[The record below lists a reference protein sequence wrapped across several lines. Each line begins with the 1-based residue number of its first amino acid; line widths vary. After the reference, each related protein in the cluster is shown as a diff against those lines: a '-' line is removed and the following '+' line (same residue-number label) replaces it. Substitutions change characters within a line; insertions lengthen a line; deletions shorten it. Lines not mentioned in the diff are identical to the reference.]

1 MNHMLLNDFDSV
13 WNNFRDSD
21 ESTKA
26 LLCRQYALLKL
37 DLYTELRNLSDLE
50 EAIEKARWA
59 VTGSD
64 ESWLLNLGAF
74 LWKRYECTKNF
85 DDAEEAI
92 TLTRQATSFMAVDD
106 PACIGGLS
114 NLSTFL
120 TNRYERLG
128 KIEDLEEAIQII
140 KKSLDVP
147 DLQGDPDFAQK
158 LKRFTQNLNSFGNLL
173 RYRYERFG
181 KIYDVDDAIEVARD
195 VVSFTPVSDAD
206 RPTFLNNLGLAL
218 NCKYEASKDVE
229 VLEEAIQIGR
239 EAVRLTGR
247 DDLDLPA
254 WLSNLGMYLG
264 HLYERTARM
273 NTLEEAIKVMYQGID
288 ILPQGHADLAGI
300 SNNLGTALQNRY
312 DITKKTEDLD
322 EAIRMVRQ
330 AIALTA
336 VGSPQYVAVLPNLG
350 ALLMKQYDRTES
362 ATDLTEAIQIDRRVV
377 NLTPR
382 DHPMLAQRMNNL
394 AVKLG
399 QRYDCENNLNDL
411 QEAVKFSRDAHEI
424 TPEEGQKFQHS
435 WNTLAAWLGRLHE
448 RTGVIDH
455 LKEAIHIARRVAA
468 LMSHDNPEYAGML
481 HNLGCYLRSE
491 YELTGE
497 RDCLEEAVQLTT
509 KAVELT
515 QEGSPHRAIF
525 LNSMGLALSNEFQVT
540 GDMDLLDQA
549 IEVIRKAVDLRSE
562 DRPGF
567 IQFIG
572 FLNNLAIKLSWRFT
586 NTGEVRDLDEAIRIA
601 RRVISLSSADQPS
614 YGWYLNNLGNYLRH
628 RYESSGEIEDIK
640 EAIQLARQAIDST
653 DADDPKLPGMYDNL
667 ASQLFREY
675 EHTGTMDF
683 LEEAIQ
689 LRRHSIG
696 PDTAKTDL
704 ADFLRSMASYLNC
717 RYLRTSEPSD
727 IEEAIQ
733 VSRKAVDITP
743 EDHPGLAARLGTL
756 GDILGHRYERRGNED
771 DLKEALELAHK
782 TIDITP
788 NDHPRLIWALN
799 NLGIQLSRGY
809 DRTNNDDYLDEA
821 LQVAQRTIDITPSAD
836 PDLAAHFYN
845 LASNL
850 SRRYERR
857 GTEVDLEQAV
867 RAAIQSWDC
876 SHSPPFVR
884 LKSSALALHLLR
896 ISLKLEDAYIL
907 SRKVLDFI
915 PHVHRRSLTIADQQ
929 YIATHFSGFATDACS
944 LALQVGQPAERAL
957 EELERGRGVIL
968 SLLMDDRSD
977 ISHLEAE
984 HPELHAQYEALRLQ
998 LSNPPQK
1005 TPNKKP
1011 SYYLAEKR
1019 AQIAIELEKC
1029 VEDIQQLPG
1038 FQNFFKGLTSKQIE
1052 DCAAQGNILVVNI
1065 TRLRSDAL
1073 IVTPNAIQ
1081 AFPLP
1086 DLRPR
1091 DAFDWI
1097 KKDLTATN
1105 LHDRGRKNK
1114 EYRDFLA
1121 WLWRTCVKPVL
1132 DHIGY
1137 SAQSSTNSLP
1147 RVWWIGTG
1155 LASSFPFH
1163 AANNGSGHSLEHS
1176 RFRVISSYTTTIK
1189 ALKHSRERSR
1199 IDTLPSSD
1207 RPHFLVIAMPET
1219 PGADDLPGARAE
1231 ISEVR
1236 GSIGNSAAVEI
1247 LECPDVASSL
1257 SRLEHCSIAHF
1268 ACHGISNYND
1278 PSQSGLILQR
1288 AKTATEKPS
1297 PEVLTVQRVFQA
1309 HFSKPQIAYLS
1320 ACSTAQNEADRLE
1333 DEVLHAVSGFQVA
1346 GFKHVLGCMWPS
1358 DDSICVKVAKS
1369 FYTSIGQSHN
1379 LWKDDRAVA
1388 LAMHNAVLAI
1398 QESVEYR
1405 KRPLLWAQYVH
1416 FGA

>member
-1 MNHMLLNDFDSV
+1 MLLNDFDNV

-37 DLYTELRNLSDLE
+37 DLFTELGNLRDLE
-50 EAIEKARWA
+50 EAIEKGRWA

-64 ESWLLNLGAF
+64 ESWLLNLGTL
-74 LWKRYECTKNF
+74 LWKRYECTNNF
-85 DDAEEAI
+85 NDAEEAI
-92 TLTRQATSFMAVDD
+92 TLTRQATGSMDADD

-114 NLSTFL
+114 NLRTFL
-120 TNRYERLG
+120 TKRYERLG
-128 KIEDLEEAIQII
+128 KVEDLEEAIQIV

-147 DLQGDPDFAQK
+147 DLQGDPDFPQK
-158 LKRFTQNLNSFGNLL
+158 LKRFTQSLNSFGNLL

-181 KIYDVDDAIEVARD
+181 QICDVDDAIEVARD
-195 VVSFTPVSDAD
+195 VVSFTLVTDPD

-239 EAVRLTGR
+239 EAVRLTAR
-247 DDLDLPA
+247 DDPDSPA
-254 WLSNLGMYLG
+254 WLSNLGMYLSR
-264 HLYERTARM
+264 LYERTASM
-273 NTLEEAIKVMYQGID
+273 NTLEEAIKVMYQGVN
-288 ILPQGHADLAGI
+288 LLAQGHADLAGM

-312 DITKKTEDLD
+312 DKTRKTEDLE
-322 EAIRMVRQ
+322 EAVRMVRQ
-330 AIALTA
+330 AIALTP
-336 VGSPQYVAVLPNLG
+336 VGSPQYVTVLPNLG
-350 ALLMKQYDRTES
+350 ALLMKQYDRTQS
-362 ATDLTEAIQIDRRVV
+362 ATDLAEAIQIDRRVV

-382 DHPMLAQRMNNL
+382 DHPKLAQRMNSL
-394 AVKLG
+394 ADKLV
-399 QRYDCENNLNDL
+399 QKYDCENNLNDL
-411 QEAVKFSRDAHEI
+411 QEAVKFSRDAHNI
-424 TPEEGQKFQHS
+424 TLEESQQFPHS
-435 WNTLAAWLGRLHE
+435 LNTLAAWLSRLHE
-448 RTGVIDH
+448 RTGTIDY
-455 LKEAIHIARRVAA
+455 LKEAIHMGRRAVA
-468 LMSHDNPEYAGML
+468 LISHDSTEYAGML
-481 HNLGCYLRSE
+481 HNLGCYIRSE

-515 QEGSPHRAIF
+515 QEGSPHRAMF
-525 LNSMGLALSNEFQVT
+525 LNSMGLAISNKFQIT
-540 GDMDLLDQA
+540 GDMDLLNQA
-549 IEVIRKAVDLRSE
+549 IEVLRKAVDLSSE
-562 DRPGF
+562 EHPNF
-567 IQFIG
+567 IQLIG
-572 FLNNLAIKLSWRFT
+572 FLNNLASKLSWRFG

-614 YGWYLNNLGNYLRH
+614 YGRYLNNLGNYLRH
-628 RYESSGEIEDIK
+628 RYESSGKIEYIK
-640 EAIQLARQAIDST
+640 EAIQLARQAIDT
-653 DADDPKLPGMYDNL
+653 TYADDPQLPGMYDNL
-667 ASQLFREY
+667 ASQLYREY
-675 EHTGTMDF
+675 ERTGTMEF

-689 LRRHSIG
+689 SMRHSIG

-704 ADFLRSMASYLNC
+704 ADFLRNMASYLNR

-743 EDHPGLAARLGTL
+743 EDHPGLAALLGTL
-756 GDILGHRYERRGNED
+756 GDLLGHRYECIGNEN
-771 DLKEALELAHK
+771 DLKEALELARK
-782 TIDITP
+782 TIDIIP
-788 NDHPRLIWALN
+788 NDHPGLVWALN
-799 NLGIQLSRGY
+799 NLGVQLIRAY
-809 DRTNNDDYLDEA
+809 DRTNNGDYLDEG
-821 LQVAQRTIDITPSAD
+821 LQVAQRAVDITPSTD
-836 PDLAAHFYN
+836 PDLASNFYILATN
-845 LASNL
+845 LNS
-850 SRRYERR
+850 RYER
-857 GTEVDLEQAV
+857 TKAEVDLEQAV
-867 RAAIQSWDC
+867 RAALQSWDC
-876 SHSPPFVR
+876 SHSPPFIR
-884 LKSSALALHLLR
+884 LKASALALHLLR
-896 ISLKLEDAYIL
+896 VSLKLEDAYIL

-915 PHVHRRSLTIADQQ
+915 PHVHRRSLTISDQQ
-929 YIATHFSGFATDACS
+929 YIATHFSGFATNACS
-944 LALQVGQPAERAL
+944 LALEVGQPAERAL

-968 SLLMDDRSD
+968 GLLMDDRSD
-977 ISHLEAE
+977 ISDLEAE

-1005 TPNKKP
+1005 PPNEKP
-1011 SYYLAEKR
+1011 SNFLAEKR
-1019 AQIAIELEKC
+1019 AQIGIELEKC

-1052 DCAAQGNILVVNI
+1052 DCAAQGNIIVVNI
-1065 TRLRSDAL
+1065 TQLRSDAL

-1081 AFPLP
+1081 TFPLL

-1097 KKDLTATN
+1097 KKDLTTTN
-1105 LHDRGRKNK
+1105 LQNRGRKNK
-1114 EYRDFLA
+1114 EYREFLA

-1137 SAQSSTNSLP
+1137 SVQSSTSSLP

-1163 AANNGSGHSLEHS
+1163 AANNGSSNSLEHS
-1176 RFRVISSYTTTIK
+1176 RLRVISSYTTTIK
-1189 ALKHSRERSR
+1189 ALKHSRERSQ
-1199 IDTLPSSD
+1199 IDTLPPSD
-1207 RPHFLVIAMPET
+1207 RPRFLIIAMPET
-1219 PGADDLPGARAE
+1219 PGADDLPGTRAE
-1231 ISEVR
+1231 ISEIR
-1236 GSIGNSAAVEI
+1236 GSIGNSAVVEI

-1257 SRLEHCSIAHF
+1257 SRLEQCSIAHF
-1268 ACHGISNYND
+1268 ACHGITDYND
-1278 PSQSGLILQR
+1278 PSQSGLILR
-1288 AKTATEKPS
+1288 GAKTVTEKPG

-1320 ACSTAQNEADRLE
+1320 ACSTAQNEAERLE

-1369 FYTSIGQSHN
+1369 FYTSIGQSHH

-1398 QESVEYR
+1398 QENVEYR